1 MKSIFLILTKITL
14 IGTLIIVLSI
24 LGFFAYSELN
34 KRGAFMTKEEKYFYE
49 KLREFKYSG
58 KETVF
63 LKELTNF
70 EWDRV
75 VFVKPYEGLLS
86 DELNSFKL
94 NKRVM
99 SNDDGVGTLIFL
111 DIKAKTGLV
120 ENFPRSLFEI
130 SFGFN
135 DKSTSISVD
144 NALLNIAEFELGK
157 KFTEVSLCKKSQEEK

>member
-34 KRGAFMTKEEKYFYE
+34 KRGAFMIKEEKYFYE

-70 EWDRV
+70 EWKSLKIYTPYSPAEDDTYLEFYRV
-75 VFVKPYEGLLS
+75 DGSIIRIKGYQVIFGTKIFR
-86 DELNSFKL
+86 DNSFAQFAEESK
-94 NKRVM
+94 
-99 SNDDGVGTLIFL
+99 
-111 DIKAKTGLV
+111 
-120 ENFPRSLFEI
+120 SL
-130 SFGFN
+130 S
-135 DKSTSISVD
+135 K
-144 NALLNIAEFELGK
+144 
-157 KFTEVSLCKKSQEEK
+157 KKSSDFLIKIDRGYEINYKNQIKKVFTILVF